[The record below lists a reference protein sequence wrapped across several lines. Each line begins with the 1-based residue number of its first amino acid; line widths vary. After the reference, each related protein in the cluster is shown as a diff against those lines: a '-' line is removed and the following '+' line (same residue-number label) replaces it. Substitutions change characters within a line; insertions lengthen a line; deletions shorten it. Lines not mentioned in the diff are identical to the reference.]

1 MINIVNMD
9 ISKAINIFHSI
20 TSIYFICGWIIPS
33 QRINLVFLLPTLQY
47 QFLVNNNMCLLT
59 QLENKYLKE
68 EEKNDSF
75 TDKKLKEY
83 GIVID
88 KINSERLVNS
98 LIYLSFL
105 MSYTFMDN

>member
-68 EEKNDSF
+68 EEKSDSF

>member
-1 MINIVNMD
+1 MINIVNMN
-9 ISKAINIFHSI
+9 ISKSINVFHSI

-68 EEKNDSF
+68 EEKSDSF

-105 MSYTFMDN
+105 ISYTFMNY

>member
-1 MINIVNMD
+1 MINIVNMN
-9 ISKAINIFHSI
+9 ISKSINVFHSI

-47 QFLVNNNMCLLT
+47 QFLMNNNMCLLT

-68 EEKNDSF
+68 EEKSDSF
-75 TDKKLKEY
+75 TGKKLKEY
-83 GIVID
+83 GIVVD

-105 MSYTFMDN
+105 ISYTFMDN